1 MGPQDVPE
9 SVTIAFPQEQTRT
22 DFQTDFTLNKNE

>member
-1 MGPQDVPE
+1 MGIPENVAIACPQG
-9 SVTIAFPQEQTRT
+9 QTRT

>member
-9 SVTIAFPQEQTRT
+9 SVAIACPQGQTCA